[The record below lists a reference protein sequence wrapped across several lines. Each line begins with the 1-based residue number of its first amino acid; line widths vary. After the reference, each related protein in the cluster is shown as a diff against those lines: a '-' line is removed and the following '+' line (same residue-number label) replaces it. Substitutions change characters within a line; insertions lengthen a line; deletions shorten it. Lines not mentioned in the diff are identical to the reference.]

1 MTFQNRLF
9 SFQSNYFGHTSLISA
24 FRDGLQT
31 PRRPS
36 FLFVIMP
43 LWPWMI
49 VTSLGLSLYPLWLWV
64 TWIIWKSADHVI
76 WKAADHIW
84 ITAGLADMLRV
95 NLNGWPG
102 DWGSLLFFFKQG
114 SQTVLMMVIEKH
126 VSIFQVWK
134 PLSRAPLSNSQDHRY
149 GSRIHFISN
158 VNIKFTS
165 QVVSRPLKPCVSFTP
180 QLLKRRGQ
188 LTKQW
193 PLRTP

>member
-1 MTFQNRLF
+1 MPPFVEGLPGVTKSSWMEFMKITMTFQNRLF

-95 NLNGWPG
+95 YLNGWPG
-102 DWGSLLFFFKQG
+102 DWGSLLFFFLNKDLKQSWWWWLRNTSPYSKSENHCLG
-114 SQTVLMMVIEKH
+114 HHFLIAKTTVMAQE
-126 VSIFQVWK
+126 SISS
-134 PLSRAPLSNSQDHRY
+134 PM
-149 GSRIHFISN
+149 
-158 VNIKFTS
+158 
-165 QVVSRPLKPCVSFTP
+165 
-180 QLLKRRGQ
+180 
-188 LTKQW
+188 
-193 PLRTP
+193 